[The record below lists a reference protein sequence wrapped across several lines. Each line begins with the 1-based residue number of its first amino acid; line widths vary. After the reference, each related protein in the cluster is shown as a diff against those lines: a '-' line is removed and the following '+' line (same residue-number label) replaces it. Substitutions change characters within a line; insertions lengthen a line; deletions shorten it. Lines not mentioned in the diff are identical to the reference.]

1 MNQNKIVRHD
11 YNGHQRSNLQFKF
24 CRNNIFEKDVNNM
37 GIKLCNKLLYH
48 LKEFKEYRTFYKDDK
63 ILFVAA
69 DFVLSRIIFVLQSFN
84 MGTVIVLVYEMRT
97 YFRHLETE
105 RGSGLVHIQ
114 SAVPK
119 CTSTLSK

>member
-1 MNQNKIVRHD
+1 
-11 YNGHQRSNLQFKF
+11 
-24 CRNNIFEKDVNNM
+24 M
-37 GIKLCNKLLYH
+37 GIKWYNKLPYH

-84 MGTVIVLVYEMRT
+84 METVIVYEMRT

-105 RGSGLVHIQ
+105 RGSGLVHIR